1 MESLIST
8 SMTLQNSSIKE
19 ITIIALLHNI
29 KEKNI
34 LGAPIEDFDIAEAI
48 AFVID
53 KELVIRTEYGN
64 FELTNKGLDLLFGV
78 ITWESLSEKN

>member
-1 MESLIST
+1 
-8 SMTLQNSSIKE
+8 MTLQNSSIKE

-34 LGAPIEDFDIAEAI
+34 LDAPIEDFDIAEAI

-78 ITWESLSEKN
+78 ITWESLNEKN